1 MNIKSTIAT
10 SAAALALG
18 AVVVNSS
25 AAPALASEEPS
36 PSHIAQMAAATEAVE
51 AERLAFPGLAR
62 AALQGAAWGVGW
74 VAGQRIARG
83 RAVDSTSAL
92 AATSDALFDYR

>member
-1 MNIKSTIAT
+1 MNIKSTFVASAT
-10 SAAALALG
+10 ALALG

-36 PSHIAQMAAATEAVE
+36 SSHIAQIAAASEASELKPRADIGAV
-51 AERLAFPGLAR
+51 AVAAFT
-62 AALQGAAWGVGW
+62 
-74 VAGQRIARG
+74 AGFGHAVSQHIFGR